1 MKLISTVVRPER
13 LPQVK
18 AALCMRAAL
27 FSLWLLA
34 PAALGAQ
41 SAPPAPADTTSKNAD
56 PPPAPAAVNHL
67 ETSFAGFKLTGFAA
81 GSYSY
86 SGRSVGDSAIVGR
99 LYDRLQNRFMLNALA
114 LVLDKP
120 YDPAKFSAGFHSE
133 LLLGQDA
140 TLIKSPGFDL
150 GAEADVPHLYV
161 TLNVPTASGNGVQFK
176 VGRMVTLMGVE
187 VIETIANPNWS
198 EANQFIYVEN
208 FTGTGVSVET
218 KFNNHVDAQFRVI
231 NGWDQVSDN
240 NTRKSLMG
248 RIGIYP
254 DASTS
259 LGIVGFW
266 GPEEA
271 NDNTANRYGIEGL
284 LWRKL
289 GKAAV
294 WIQGDYGQE
303 QANAALPEP
312 TQDAKWWALGGW
324 VTYDFSSALRL
335 ALRGDYVNDENG
347 RRSTVNGVGVGF
359 PANLG
364 QKFGS
369 GTATLNI
376 KAWPSAVVRP
386 ELRYDRSTLGA
397 FNGKKDQVTVALA
410 VAYLY

>member
-1 MKLISTVVRPER
+1 MRVQGSR
-13 LPQVK
+13 L
-18 AALCMRAAL
+18 ARAAL
-27 FSLWLLA
+27 VGIWLIVPGMLR
-34 PAALGAQ
+34 AQ
-41 SAPPAPADTTSKNAD
+41 SGAPAPADTGAKKPD
-56 PPPAPAAVNHL
+56 PPPPPVNHL
-67 ETSFAGFKLTGFAA
+67 ETALAGFKLTGYAA
-81 GSYSY
+81 GSYAY
-86 SGRSVGDSAIVGR
+86 SGRSSGDTAIVGR

-114 LVLDKP
+114 VVLDKP

-140 TLIKSPGFDL
+140 TLIRSNGFDL
-150 GAEADVPHLYV
+150 GAQADIPHLYV
-161 TLNVPTASGNGVQFK
+161 TLNVPTASGNGLQFK

-208 FTGTGVSVET
+208 FTGLGVSVET
-218 KFNNHVDAQFRVI
+218 KFNQYVDAQFRVI

-240 NTRKSLMG
+240 NSHKSLMG
-248 RIGIYP
+248 RVGIYP
-254 DASTS
+254 DALTS
-259 LGIVGFW
+259 LGIVGDW
-266 GPEEA
+266 GPEEPG
-271 NDNTANRYGIEGL
+271 NNTANRYGINGV

-289 GKAAV
+289 GSKVNV
-294 WIQGDYGQE
+294 WLQGDYGTE
-303 QANAALPEP
+303 QANAALPDP

-324 VTYDFSSALRL
+324 VTYDFSSSAGL
-335 ALRGDYVNDENG
+335 ALRGDYVNDETGARSNG
-347 RRSTVNGVGVGF
+347 ALGF
-359 PANLG
+359 PTNTG

-397 FNGKKDQVTVALA
+397 FNGKKDQITVALA